1 MATALC
7 LKPVC
12 GHVTLSLAL
21 GYAGRPPETSMQPSS
36 WRAIVRDAAIS
47 TSRDQLGKFSM
58 IFRASISLPL
68 LS

>member
-1 MATALC
+1 
-7 LKPVC
+7 
-12 GHVTLSLAL
+12 
-21 GYAGRPPETSMQPSS
+21 MQPSS